1 MSSAARRAGDTQ
13 RNREIDALD
22 LGADLDV
29 LPPVPDPSFSPLAG
43 VGRPVTTAAAPPPGP
58 DPAREGP
65 NVRALPRPSGGASAP
80 AQTRRRRT
88 PPQDQITDQ
97 VRSQRDQTR
106 DRLVKE
112 ALASRGLD
120 PDSFATKA
128 LPRGGKHR
136 PTIELTPEEYA
147 AITVATA
154 VRPDLFGRSLI
165 GFIRAC
171 AASWESIADTLDSMP
186 NRHLGTPVHKPHNKP
201 LP

>member
-1 MSSAARRAGDTQ
+1 MSSFARRAGDTQ

-43 VGRPVTTAAAPPPGP
+43 VGRPVTSQPPQPVP
-58 DPAREGP
+58 DPASEGR
-65 NVRALPRPSGGASAP
+65 NVRALSRPASGPGPA
-80 AQTRRRRT
+80 AQTRRRR
-88 PPQDQITDQ
+88 PSSQDQVTDQ

-120 PDSFATKA
+120 PDSFVSKA

-171 AASWESIADTLDSMP
+171 AASWESIAETLDSAVGG
-186 NRHLGTPVHKPHNKP
+186 HVGTLGQKARNKP

>member
-1 MSSAARRAGDTQ
+1 MSSSTRRAGDTQ
-13 RNREIDALD
+13 RNREIDAVD

-43 VGRPVTTAAAPPPGP
+43 VGRPITIPPAQPEP
-58 DPAREGP
+58 DPAPAGP
-65 NVRALPRPSGGASAP
+65 SVRALPRPVSGTGP
-80 AQTRRRRT
+80 AGQTRRRR
-88 PPQDQITDQ
+88 PSPHDQITDQ
-97 VRSQRDQTR
+97 VRSQRDQTK

-112 ALASRGLD
+112 ALAFRGLD
-120 PDSFATKA
+120 PDSFVSKA

-154 VRPDLFGRSLI
+154 VRPDFFGRSLV
-165 GFIRAC
+165 GFIRTC
-171 AASWESIADTLDSMP
+171 AASWESIAETLDSAVGG
-186 NRHLGTPVHKPHNKP
+186 HVGTLGQKARNKP